1 MSVIIAA
8 VMASARAPQNSGA
21 NRKVA
26 QQQFDQW
33 KKDLN
38 NWGLAS
44 DHPQYV
50 SPSEVVGAVHDF
62 ALVSL
67 GIYLIDNWDLEALS
81 EAAAARKRWEFLLTA
96 APPPIKRR
104 HAITNESDRDVDDVR
119 GAVTPHS
126 F

>member
-1 MSVIIAA
+1 
-8 VMASARAPQNSGA
+8 MASARAPQNSGA

-96 APPPIKRR
+96 APPPKGGTGSPMNPIATLTARVSR
-104 HAITNESDRDVDDVR
+104 HHPLRD
-119 GAVTPHS
+119 
-126 F
+126 